1 MANTSGSKSSPSG
14 ASRNERGA
22 QESLSASSGAAG
34 SSSSSG
40 GGLGLRSGKGGGAA
54 QPQSHAAPG
63 VTRPDRPTRST
74 GENRTGTNPGFTED
88 ETKDVAV
95 SSGGGLATSPERL
108 SEEDPDH
115 GLRGEDQLVDGDSEV
130 VDPGSL
136 EEE

>member
-1 MANTSGSKSSPSG
+1 MAMDGPVLAMANTSGSKSSP
-14 ASRNERGA
+14 
-22 QESLSASSGAAG
+22 AG
-34 SSSSSG
+34 G
-40 GGLGLRSGKGGGAA
+40 EA

-74 GENRTGTNPGFTED
+74 GDNRTGTNPGFTED

-115 GLRGEDQLVDGDSEV
+115 ELRGEDQLVDGASEV
-130 VDPGSL
+130 VDPGSF